1 MRTKGC
7 LLLLLSVVTASKHF
21 YPDLSI
27 VKGTSLRLGLAGK
40 RVFYCRIFE
49 VFFYVHLTKLFYT
62 EKIQFMSVIRKK
74 KLKPWES
81 GISWLSADAYWIFF
95 FRTPSIY
102 KMHWTV
108 HLVCLCINHLIS
120 NTHFLT
126 DETGIAVVVYYVRAN
141 DQERIYQVE
150 EKDGK
155 LLWCVNVPG

>member
-81 GISWLSADAYWIFF
+81 GISWLSADAYWILFF
-95 FRTPSIY
+95 GRLPFIKCIEPFI
-102 KMHWTV
+102 
-108 HLVCLCINHLIS
+108 LCAYVLIILFQ
-120 NTHFLT
+120 TLT
-126 DETGIAVVVYYVRAN
+126 FWQMKPV
-141 DQERIYQVE
+141 
-150 EKDGK
+150 
-155 LLWCVNVPG
+155 

>member
-74 KLKPWES
+74 S
-81 GISWLSADAYWIFF
+81 
-95 FRTPSIY
+95 
-102 KMHWTV
+102 
-108 HLVCLCINHLIS
+108 
-120 NTHFLT
+120 
-126 DETGIAVVVYYVRAN
+126 
-141 DQERIYQVE
+141 
-150 EKDGK
+150 
-155 LLWCVNVPG
+155 